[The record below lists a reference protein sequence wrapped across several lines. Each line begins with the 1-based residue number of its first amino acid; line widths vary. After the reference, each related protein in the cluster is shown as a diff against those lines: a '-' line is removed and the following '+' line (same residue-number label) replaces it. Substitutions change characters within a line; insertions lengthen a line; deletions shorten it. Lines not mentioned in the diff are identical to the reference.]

1 MHGPPS
7 NLPPRRTRRKDARPS
22 EIREAALALF
32 SERGFAATRLG
43 DVAERAGVGKGTIY
57 LYFPN
62 KEELFRAVVRH
73 DLLPNLEAL
82 EAVADSDAT
91 TATTTLRTIL
101 FALLATCDRPISAIP
116 KLVIAEAGNFPALAR
131 FYVEEVTARGRR
143 LIERVL
149 RRGIEQGEFRAIDV
163 PLTVPLVVAPALM
176 LMLWNTS
183 LSPYAE
189 APLDP
194 VKVLE
199 HHLDVLFRG
208 LAPIPP
214 SP

>member
-1 MHGPPS
+1 MPPS
-7 NLPPRRTRRKDARPS
+7 KHPARRARRKDVRPS

-32 SERGFAATRLG
+32 SERGFAATRLD

-62 KEELFRAVVRH
+62 KEALFRAVVRH

-82 EAVADSDAT
+82 ESVADSEST
-91 TATTTLRTIL
+91 SATTTLRTIL
-101 FALLATCDRPISAIP
+101 FALLAACDRPISAIP

-149 RRGIEQGEFRAIDV
+149 RRGIEQGEFRSVDV
-163 PLTVPLVVAPALM
+163 TLTVPLVVAPALM
-176 LMLWNTS
+176 LMLWNAS
-183 LSPYAE
+183 LRPYAQ
-189 APLDP
+189 APVDP
-194 VKVLE
+194 AKVLE

-208 LAPIPP
+208 LAPIQTYP
-214 SP
+214 